1 MGFWAY
7 TIGSNFY
14 INKENNEVDALRNI
28 FAIFSIVLILGCTGC
43 QSSLQKRAQ
52 TLALGIQR
60 AYAVD
65 ANKAARLSPMIIQS
79 ATRYQL
85 PPELLAALIQQE
97 SSYRSQAVSPVGAL
111 GLTQVQPRYWQTK
124 CPGNLLDERTNIDC
138 GAMILA
144 LYRQNTNQHRIKSL
158 AYYNVGPSG
167 YEQNHKQR
175 KAGKRYAKAV
185 LTKKKILKA
194 HL

>member
-1 MGFWAY
+1 MRY
-7 TIGSNFY
+7 LYQLLS
-14 INKENNEVDALRNI
+14 
-28 FAIFSIVLILGCTGC
+28 VLICCALAGCL
-43 QSSLQKRAQ
+43 SSPKKQAQK
-52 TLALGIQR
+52 LALGLQR

-111 GLTQVQPRYWQTK
+111 GLTQVQPRYWQSR

-144 LYRQNTNQHRIKSL
+144 LYRQTTQQHRIKSL
-158 AYYNVGPSG
+158 AYYNVGPTG
-167 YEQNHKQR
+167 YEQNRQYR

-185 LTKKKILKA
+185 LEKKNRLKA